1 MPFIRDGI
9 QGYNVEFPG
18 SDRSVV
24 QRTQHYNYIKHNE
37 PPLQIQTY
45 YTIPD
50 FSKLI
55 KMMLFGIMFALMTA
69 TSFGQNLLSK
79 YPKFFTRGAFSKEGP
94 TREQIE
100 STRFQTIIQGKGW
113 SKREIGNIDPHSE
126 PETTPDS
133 KIIVKVTGPDPG
145 YMATSLCVLQAGL
158 TILLE
163 SEKMPRYKIAI

>member
-1 MPFIRDGI
+1 MPFSREGI
-9 QGYNVEFPG
+9 NGYNVEFPG

-24 QRTQHYNYIKHNE
+24 QRTQHYNYVKHNE

-45 YTIPD
+45 YTVPD
-50 FSKLI
+50 ISKLI
-55 KMMLFGIMFALMTA
+55 KMMMFGIMFALMTA

-100 STRFQTIIQGKGW
+100 STRFQTIVQGKGW
-113 SKREIGNIDPHSE
+113 SKGQLENTDPESE
-126 PETTPDS
+126 PSTEPDG
-133 KIIVKVTGPDPG
+133 KIVVKVSGPDPG
-145 YMATSLCVLQAGL
+145 YMATALCVVQAGV

-163 SEKMPRYKIAI
+163 SKKMPR